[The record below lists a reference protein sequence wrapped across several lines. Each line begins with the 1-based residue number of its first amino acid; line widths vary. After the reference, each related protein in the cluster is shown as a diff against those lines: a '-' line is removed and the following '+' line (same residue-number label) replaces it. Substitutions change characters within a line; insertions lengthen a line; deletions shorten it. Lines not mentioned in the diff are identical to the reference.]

1 MAKNKL
7 PKQNA
12 DLDIFSDILQGED
25 VSELVQNLTQDLHGT
40 VSSND
45 MESDTELSQN
55 LSNTGSEVDT
65 YTDTELSQN
74 LSNTGSEVD
83 TESSEADTESAQ
95 VMTQQTLEQKLDQL
109 ETPLKVIEPTP
120 EEKSMLELAG
130 EATMQSVTKTESDS
144 FSEADTKSFSEAES
158 ESNAIIEQVTDKAVM
173 GVTPKKPLS
182 FEEYQIVDMYIEGKT
197 EAQIAMDLA
206 LTTKYIKTV
215 LSRPYIRNYVNEIV
229 EVTQYAMKQNR
240 IRLLNLIV
248 NAKVEETL
256 EQGLSYA
263 DLTKKDVVDLIREL
277 DGLQKEKEKKE
288 LGTNQNNTYVNI
300 LQKIV
305 KDT

>member
-40 VSSND
+40 VTESGTEMSQDLHGTGSSND
-45 MESDTELSQN
+45 MES
-55 LSNTGSEVDT
+55 
-65 YTDTELSQN
+65 DTELSQN